1 MESPPYLFDQFACT
15 RGVSKEGAKRA
26 LMMQG
31 YAAEG
36 RTLKE
41 STKALGISE
50 RSARLLA
57 RRFMIDFTDYR
68 PYAGREK
75 KGLERPAPFVRPV
88 EPAEGLPLFGDH

>member
-1 MESPPYLFDQFACT
+1 MESPAYLFDQFACT

-41 STKALGISE
+41 SVKALGISE

-57 RRFMIDFTDYR
+57 R
-68 PYAGREK
+68 AS
-75 KGLERPAPFVRPV
+75 
-88 EPAEGLPLFGDH
+88 